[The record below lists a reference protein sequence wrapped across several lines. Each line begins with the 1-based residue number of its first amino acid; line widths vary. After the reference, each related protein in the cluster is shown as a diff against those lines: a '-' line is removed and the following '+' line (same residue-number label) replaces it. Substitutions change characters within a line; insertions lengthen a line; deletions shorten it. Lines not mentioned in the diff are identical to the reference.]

1 MVICMFP
8 PVARIAIR
16 VMHYALRNKPGAPM
30 PATPA
35 STDPDPRL
43 PGIQSVATAMAVLEA
58 LAAGGG
64 PMALSALAQAAGLA
78 PAKAHRYLAA
88 LAAAGM
94 VAQRASGAYDL
105 GPRAAALGMAAVARH
120 DPVARASDAL
130 PGLVEQS
137 GATAMLSVWGPHG
150 ATVVRWEKASPQL
163 VTALGV
169 GATLP
174 LFTSATGRAFLGWLP
189 ARLLAEA
196 RAREAPRMDD
206 RTFAAEVAR
215 ARAALPLEAA
225 GNFIPGLFALAV
237 PVRDLAGQAAAVV
250 TLLSSDKALLAQRGP
265 ARGAL
270 MRLHEGRAG

>member
-1 MVICMFP
+1 
-8 PVARIAIR
+8 
-16 VMHYALRNKPGAPM
+16 M
-30 PATPA
+30 PAIPA
-35 STDPDPRL
+35 STGPDPRQ

-64 PMALSALAQAAGLA
+64 PMALSALAQAARLA

-150 ATVVRWEKASPQL
+150 ATVSGSEAARKSSAWSENTTPKPKVASGGFCSI
-163 VTALGV
+163 TR
-169 GATLP
+169 
-174 LFTSATGRAFLGWLP
+174 RAMSGH
-189 ARLLAEA
+189 ARLI
-196 RAREAPRMDD
+196 RM
-206 RTFAAEVAR
+206 AA
-215 ARAALPLEAA
+215 
-225 GNFIPGLFALAV
+225 
-237 PVRDLAGQAAAVV
+237 
-250 TLLSSDKALLAQRGP
+250 
-265 ARGAL
+265 
-270 MRLHEGRAG
+270 